1 MLNFREDA
9 TAFRAFI
16 EAHQQQVY
24 NLVLKMVQYVHDAE
38 EITQDVFV
46 DVYRKPD
53 AYRGDAAV
61 STWLYRIAMNKC
73 IDHLR
78 RQQRKKRHF
87 LSAFFAP
94 GITNAAE
101 EPSHAHHPGVVT
113 EQKEKLAILFRALNQ
128 LPANQH
134 TAWVLG
140 ELENMSYKEISEV
153 MQLSVS
159 SVESLLFRARKNV
172 KKILS
177 GMYPGE

>member
-1 MLNFREDA
+1 
-9 TAFRAFI
+9 
-16 EAHQQQVY
+16 
-24 NLVLKMVQYVHDAE
+24 
-38 EITQDVFV
+38 
-46 DVYRKPD
+46 
-53 AYRGDAAV
+53 
-61 STWLYRIAMNKC
+61 MNKC

-94 GITNAAE
+94 GITNASE
-101 EPSHAHHPGVVT
+101 EPSHAIHPGMVT
-113 EQKEKLAILFRALNQ
+113 EQKEKLAILYKALNQ

-140 ELENMSYKEISEV
+140 EMENLSYKDISEV